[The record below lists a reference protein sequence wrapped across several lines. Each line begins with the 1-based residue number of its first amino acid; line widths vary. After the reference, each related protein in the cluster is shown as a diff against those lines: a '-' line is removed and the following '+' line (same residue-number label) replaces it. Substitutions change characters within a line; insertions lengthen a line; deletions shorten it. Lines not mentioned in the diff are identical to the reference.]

1 MFNAFI
7 RFYRPDRC
15 KNIFSC
21 EIEIRGPAV
30 FLFGEDSNTYFK
42 LDNFEVGLYIDIF
55 L

>member
-7 RFYRPDRC
+7 RFYRTDRC

-21 EIEIRGPAV
+21 EIENRVPAV
-30 FLFGEDSNTYFK
+30 FLLGEDSNTYFT